1 MNTRSDSILSAI
13 IFTLINA
20 DIKDYEG
27 NPITEINVLQGIRRL
42 IEMANLGNQMRV
54 AIINLL
60 DDGDETDRAAAL
72 KLVEMAKQGKTS

>member
-20 DIKDYEG
+20 DIRDYEG

-42 IEMANLGNQMRV
+42 IEMA
-54 AIINLL
+54 
-60 DDGDETDRAAAL
+60 
-72 KLVEMAKQGKTS
+72 KQGKAS